1 MNAERDDH
9 AQGESMDTP
18 KPACPSC
25 GKPIETPV
33 SREIRERGTYD
44 RRSRRYT
51 PRVYTL
57 AFCSTTCGGNYQM
70 GCEG

>member
-1 MNAERDDH
+1 ME
-9 AQGESMDTP
+9 TP
-18 KPACPSC
+18 KPPCPYC

-33 SREIRERGTYD
+33 HREIRERGTYD

-51 PRVYTL
+51 PNVRTL
-57 AFCSTTCGGNYQM
+57 AFCSVTCGGNYQM